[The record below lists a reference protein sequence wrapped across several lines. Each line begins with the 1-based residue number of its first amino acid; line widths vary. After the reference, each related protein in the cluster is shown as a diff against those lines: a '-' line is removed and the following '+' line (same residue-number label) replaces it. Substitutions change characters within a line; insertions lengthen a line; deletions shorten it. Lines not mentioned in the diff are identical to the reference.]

1 MITKAAVKIYDKRQ
15 GKEVILP
22 CHRHSDIPYVL
33 YALGYKK
40 IEDYLILEEGFLT
53 EDDVFLNRH
62 FAWLDA
68 ITDNQLLIK
77 NNDYQELY
85 SEDLW

>member
-1 MITKAAVKIYDKRQ
+1 MVTKAAVRIYDKRQ

-22 CHRHSDIPYVL
+22 CHRHSDIPYIF

-40 IEDYLILEEGFLT
+40 TEDYLILEEGFL
-53 EDDVFLNRH
+53 DGHDMFLNRH
-62 FAWLDA
+62 LAWIEA
-68 ITDNQLLIK
+68 INCHQLLVVDK
-77 NNDYQELY
+77 NYQELY

>member
-53 EDDVFLNRH
+53 EDGVFLNRH

-68 ITDNQLLIK
+68 ITDNQLLIR

>member
-22 CHRHSDIPYVL
+22 CHRHSDIPYIF

-40 IEDYLILEEGFLT
+40 IKDYLILEEGFLDEHDT
-53 EDDVFLNRH
+53 FLSRH
-62 FAWLDA
+62 IAWVEAVHSKQLMV
-68 ITDNQLLIK
+68 IDNSCK
-77 NNDYQELY
+77 ELY

>member
-40 IEDYLILEEGFLT
+40 IEDGFLT
-53 EDDVFLNRH
+53 EDGVFLNRH

-68 ITDNQLLIK
+68 ITDNQLLIR